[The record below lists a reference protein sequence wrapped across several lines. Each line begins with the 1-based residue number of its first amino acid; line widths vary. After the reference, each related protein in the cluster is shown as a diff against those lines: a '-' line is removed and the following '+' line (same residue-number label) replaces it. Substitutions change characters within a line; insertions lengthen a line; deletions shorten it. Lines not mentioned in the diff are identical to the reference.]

1 MYIWNTFGLG
11 GQGVKLMLSFSQ
23 KSIQSADRQLARQ
36 IYILKDRKMK
46 KDRKTIREIQKTE
59 TRNTAKKDRKTEKQ
73 AYREI
78 DKKNMYKHS
87 YMYTRHKLA

>member
-1 MYIWNTFGLG
+1 MYIWNTFGRG

-46 KDRKTIREIQKTE
+46 KDRETKREIQKTE
-59 TRNTAKKDRKTEKQ
+59 TQNTIKKDRKIGRQ
-73 AYREI
+73 R
-78 DKKNMYKHS
+78 N
-87 YMYTRHKLA
+87 R